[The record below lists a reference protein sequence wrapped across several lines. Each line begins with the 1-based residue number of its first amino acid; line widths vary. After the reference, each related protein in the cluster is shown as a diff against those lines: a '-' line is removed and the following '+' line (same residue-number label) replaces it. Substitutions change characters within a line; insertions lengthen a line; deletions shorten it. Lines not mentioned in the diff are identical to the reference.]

1 MRNLSKSF
9 EKKKKKVKSNNKK
22 KTMNKYQYLN
32 NNKLNDY
39 RKQNLKQ
46 TFFKFCSI

>member
-9 EKKKKKVKSNNKK
+9 EKKKKESKKQQQK